1 MTAPFVGVGNVRV
14 GITFQPDGWH
24 PARVN
29 VHPCL
34 QLPAAQACG
43 NRLSAQIDDSC
54 IVVEAENGARGVAVP
69 LSSRAIQAGLWL
81 MGTSEG
87 SSRFHSRLRCLCL
100 TVKAGEFADTLAA
113 ASRPEQPL
121 PLDTRAADCKLHV
134 SERRAKS
141 IHECSLDRNIDL
153 IGFIFL
159 ARGFRRKL
167 VGWFWRYRFWLWR
180 LHADNPCLSKM
191 IPDFVT
197 LLIISSQS
205 RRQKTKGRAAAP
217 CLVGHSE

>member
-1 MTAPFVGVGNVRV
+1 M
-14 GITFQPDGWH
+14 
-24 PARVN
+24 N
-29 VHPCL
+29 VHPRL

-43 NRLSAQIDDSC
+43 NRLSAQMDDSL

-69 LSSRAIQAGLWL
+69 LPSRAFQAGLWL
-81 MGTSEG
+81 MGINEG
-87 SSRFHSRLRCLCL
+87 SSRFQSRLRCFRL
-100 TVKAGEFADTLAA
+100 TVKAGKFAERLAT
-113 ASRPEQPL
+113 ASRTEQPL

-134 SERRAKS
+134 SKRRARPF
-141 IHECSLDRNIDL
+141 HECSLDRNIDL

-159 ARGFRRKL
+159 DRRFRRKL

-180 LHADNPCLSKM
+180 LHVDNPCLSKM